1 VFGESK
7 NAVVESFGYCYQTYG
22 LEARKAGGYA
32 TLWHPGY
39 AWAIRRDTWEQG
51 GGLFDISILGAGDHH
66 MAWAFVGHAHM
77 GIHGRT
83 TKAYQKA
90 ALARLYRMKHVVN
103 GDLGFVE
110 GTILHHWHGRK
121 SSRKYVERWSILVD
135 NKYDPNTDVYYD
147 EHGLLQLTGDN
158 HGLRDGIRDYF
169 AQRNDDANTLS

>member
-1 VFGESK
+1 
-7 NAVVESFGYCYQTYG
+7 
-22 LEARKAGGYA
+22 
-32 TLWHPGY
+32 
-39 AWAIRRDTWEQG
+39 
-51 GGLFDISILGAGDHH
+51 
-66 MAWAFVGHAHM
+66 
-77 GIHGRT
+77 
-83 TKAYQKA
+83 
-90 ALARLYRMKHVVN
+90 MKHVVN